1 MGKVKQITI
10 KNRTLNRTYYFWDD
24 MINLKNFK
32 WNLLKIDKKSY
43 KNIDIYNI
51 GYIKFGGCENIY
63 SANPSHLLVNH
74 ASRYIE
80 EKNGSI
86 YLIFDSADE
95 NKVLPKKY
103 TDVWD
108 GIKNEIRTINGG
120 KENDYEKNYMKI
132 KFNSDDDLPLNKPL
146 QFHSLTIIIRSV
158 FEEGGK
164 LYPQVFLDNNLYELN
179 VWNARIRQN
188 RYFRRDWC

>member
-1 MGKVKQITI
+1 M
-10 KNRTLNRTYYFWDD
+10 
-24 MINLKNFK
+24 
-32 WNLLKIDKKSY
+32 LKIDKKSY
-43 KNIDIYNI
+43 KNIGIYNI

-80 EKNGSI
+80 EKNGSK
-86 YLIFDSADE
+86 YLIFDSTDE

-146 QFHSLTIIIRSV
+146 KFHNMTITIRSV
-158 FEEGGK
+158 FEEDGK
-164 LYPQVFLDNNLYELN
+164 LYPQVFLDDTLYELN
-179 VWNARIRQN
+179 I
-188 RYFRRDWC
+188 